1 MGDALTKDI
10 LLNIDDGIATIL
22 LNRPEKRNA
31 FTNDMLLQWIDMLD
45 ECQSSKD
52 VKVIVITGTGS
63 AFCAGGD
70 IGRMEEKAA
79 RGPLGAKNDLWEITQ
94 ALPRKMNE
102 IDKPLI
108 AAVNGAAIGG
118 GLDVALMC
126 DIRLASSSAR
136 FAETYAL
143 LGLFPGAGGAYYLPR
158 LIGASKALELL
169 WTSKFIDAAEALDMG
184 LVNHVYPAEEFQ
196 DRVKEF
202 AESIARVAPLSVRYI
217 KRALYQGL
225 ETDLVTHLDQASSHM
240 AMIRTS
246 KDHMEAVAAFK
257 EKRTPIFTGE

>member
-1 MGDALTKDI
+1 MTDDI
-10 LLNIDDGIATIL
+10 LLKIENRIATIV

-31 FTNDMLLQWIDMLD
+31 FTDEMLRQWIGMLD
-45 ECQSSKD
+45 ECQSRTD
-52 VKVIVITGTGS
+52 VNVIVITGAGT

-102 IDKPLI
+102 VDKPLI
-108 AAVNGAAIGG
+108 AAVNGPAAGG

-126 DIRLASSSAR
+126 DIRLASSTAT
-136 FAETYAL
+136 FAQTYAR

-158 LIGASKALELL
+158 LIGASKALELF
-169 WTSKFIDAAEALDMG
+169 WTSKFVDADEALDLG
-184 LVNHVYPAEEFQ
+184 LVNHVYPQEAFEEQ
-196 DRVKEF
+196 VRTYV
-202 AESIARVAPLSVRYI
+202 ESIAGAAPLSVRYI

-225 ETDLVTHLDQASSHM
+225 DTCLLTHLDQASSHM

-246 KDHMEAVAAFK
+246 KDHMEAVAAFRK
-257 EKRTPIFTGE
+257 KRTPKFKSE

>member
-1 MGDALTKDI
+1 MTDDI
-10 LLNIDDGIATIL
+10 LLEVESGVATIV

-31 FTNDMLLQWIDMLD
+31 FTDEMLVRWIEMLD
-45 ECQSSKD
+45 ECQSRTD
-52 VKVIVITGTGS
+52 VNVIVITGAGT

-102 IDKPLI
+102 IDKPLV
-108 AAVNGAAIGG
+108 AAVNGPATGG

-126 DIRLASSSAR
+126 DIRLASSTAT
-136 FAETYAL
+136 FAQTYAK

-158 LIGASKALELL
+158 LIGASKALELF
-169 WTSKFIDAAEALDMG
+169 WTSRFVNAAEALEMG
-184 LVNHVYPAEEFQ
+184 LVNHVYPQDTFQ
-196 DRVKEF
+196 DAVKDYVDG
-202 AESIARVAPLSVRYI
+202 IARAAPLSVRYI

-225 ETDLVTHLDQASSHM
+225 ETNLLTHLDQASSHM

-246 KDHMEAVAAFK
+246 KDHMEAVAAFR
-257 EKRTPIFTGE
+257 EKRLPKFRSE

>member
-1 MGDALTKDI
+1 MSDDI
-10 LLNIDDGIATIL
+10 LLAVEDGVATIT

-31 FTNDMLLQWIDMLD
+31 FTNEMLFRWIDMLD
-45 ECQSSKD
+45 ECQENTE
-52 VKVIVITGTGS
+52 VKAIVITGAGS
-63 AFCAGGD
+63 GFCAGGD

-102 IDKPLI
+102 VDKPLI
-108 AAVNGAAIGG
+108 AAVNGAAAGG

-126 DIRLASSSAR
+126 DIRLASSTAM
-136 FAETYAL
+136 FAQTYAK

-158 LIGASKALELL
+158 LIGAAKALELF
-169 WTSKFIDAAEALDMG
+169 WTSRFIDAAEALELG
-184 LVNHVYPAEEFQ
+184 LVNHVYPEAEFR
-196 DRVKEF
+196 DRVQEF
-202 AESIARVAPLSVRYI
+202 VAGIAAAAPLSTRYI

-225 ETDLVTHLDQASSHM
+225 ETDLLTHLDQASSHM

-246 KDHMEAVAAFK
+246 QDHLEAVAAFR
-257 EKRTPIFTGE
+257 EKRKPVFKGE

>member
-1 MGDALTKDI
+1 MTDDI
-10 LLNIDDGIATIL
+10 LLQVEGRVATIV

-31 FTNDMLLQWIDMLD
+31 FTDAMLVEWIDMLD
-45 ECQSSKD
+45 QCQSRKD
-52 VKVIVITGTGS
+52 VNVIVITGAGT

-102 IDKPLI
+102 VDKPLI
-108 AAVNGAAIGG
+108 AAVNGPATGG

-126 DIRLASSSAR
+126 DIRLASSTAT
-136 FAETYAL
+136 FAQTYAR

-158 LIGASKALELL
+158 LIGASKALELF
-169 WTSKFIDAAEALDMG
+169 WTSRFVNATEALEMG
-184 LVNHVYPAEEFQ
+184 LVDHVFPEETFRG
-196 DRVKEF
+196 DVKAY
-202 AESIARVAPLSVRYI
+202 AESIAEAAPLSVRYI

-225 ETDLVTHLDQASSHM
+225 ETNLLTHLDQASSHM

-246 KDHMEAVAAFK
+246 KDHMEAVAAFR
-257 EKRTPIFTGE
+257 EKRSPNFRSE